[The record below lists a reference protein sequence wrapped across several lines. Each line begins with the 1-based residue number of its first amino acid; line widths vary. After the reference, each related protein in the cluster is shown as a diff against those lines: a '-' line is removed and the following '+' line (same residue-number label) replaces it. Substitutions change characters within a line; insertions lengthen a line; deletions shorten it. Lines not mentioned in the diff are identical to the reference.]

1 MSTVRVDGGL
11 TQPVMRR
18 LNALRQ
24 LSEAASASFDKAVR
38 KRIVRAS
45 AGETLISEGER
56 SDGIRI
62 VLSGWLSRY
71 KILEDGRRQ
80 IVNFILPGEI
90 CDPFAYLLS
99 RVDHSV
105 DALTPVVFA
114 EIEREPFEELVAS
127 DHTLLEAL
135 WCTVLVDSSIQ
146 REWAVNIG
154 RRDALERV
162 AHLLCEIFERLKL
175 VGHVEGNS
183 CSFPITQMDMADASG
198 LSIVHLNRTLQ
209 ELRAAG
215 LIVLRERTLTINDL
229 DALKSTGLFN
239 ATYLPYLG

>member
-1 MSTVRVDGGL
+1 MSTVRLDGSL
-11 TQPVMRR
+11 TQSAMRR
-18 LNALRQ
+18 LNAVRH
-24 LSEAASASFDKAVR
+24 LSEAATAAFDKALR
-38 KRIVRAS
+38 KRIVRAG

-56 SDGIRI
+56 PDRIRV

-90 CDPFAYLLS
+90 CDAFAYLIS
-99 RVDHSV
+99 RMDHSI
-105 DALTPVVFA
+105 DALTQVVFS
-114 EIEREPFEELVAS
+114 EIEREHFEELIAS
-127 DHTLLEAL
+127 DRTLLEAL
-135 WCTVLVDSSIQ
+135 WCESLVDSAIQ

-162 AHLLCEIFERLKL
+162 AHLLCEIYERLKL
-175 VGHVEGNS
+175 VGLVEGNS
-183 CSFPITQMDMADASG
+183 CVFPITQMDMADASG

-209 ELRAAG
+209 ELRGAG

-239 ATYLPYLG
+239 PTYLPYLR